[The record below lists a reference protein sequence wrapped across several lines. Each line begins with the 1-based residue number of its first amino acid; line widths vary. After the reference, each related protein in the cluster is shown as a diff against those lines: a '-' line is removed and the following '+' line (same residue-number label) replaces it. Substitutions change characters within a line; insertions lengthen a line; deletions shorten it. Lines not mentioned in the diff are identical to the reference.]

1 MRNKYATIHVMKRDE
16 MFYYVRHIPND
27 LSNIYSVKRLCFS
40 LKTKSYSMGNSLNCY
55 VVGANDEDFKIIKDF
70 INYIQYGNFN
80 GYIDLYEYNDEPPQL
95 ELDEC
100 IIDIGIK
107 YTFCHK
113 GFPYGTKGYY
123 EQRLFDR

>member
-1 MRNKYATIHVMKRDE
+1 M
-16 MFYYVRHIPND
+16 
-27 LSNIYSVKRLCFS
+27 
-40 LKTKSYSMGNSLNCY
+40 
-55 VVGANDEDFKIIKDF
+55 
-70 INYIQYGNFN
+70 
-80 GYIDLYEYNDEPPQL
+80 IDLYEYNDEPPQL